1 MKAQILKIAGVK
13 SEKEFYKKYPSEEA
27 FMKQHG
33 KAFKKAQFGTYIGG
47 DTNAAPKMISF
58 SDSYN
63 DADKMVTGSTDEER
77 QKRQLANQQAS
88 ASQPNGGG
96 GGGGMD
102 MSGIM
107 SMFGGGEGG
116 EGGGLMDMIGG
127 EGGGIGGGA
136 EGGGG
141 LTDMLG
147 SLFGAKYGTS
157 IPKAQG
163 GQTLGAVPEW
173 YQNNQTGFQTNYQQ
187 PQQPQQTYAGPQ
199 QQPVQGVQ
207 SNLQPAGL
215 AKTPQQPGPSAPMP
229 TEQDLRGAPKE
240 DTGLSSKLGGLTK
253 MMGPLGGIIEGIDAL
268 KEEQEEARRAQQMRQ
283 LSALTLK
290 ASTTRPEQKER
301 KYVRPEDVANTGEA
315 FFPVY
320 GVGTNVLARN
330 GIRLQDGGGVEDRP
344 GGMMGREPIIPEVDA
359 VTPIQEKPSN
369 FDSKS
374 ARDNW
379 VQKTGLPWSEA
390 KRLGYTSGTAKD
402 NTKLLGELND
412 PRFKKENLRSA
423 PPKNSSQSRAPIQH
437 RETPTGRLT
446 PIKNA
451 TQTYD
456 DFFKGKPAYK
466 GNNAM
471 LSADTRTQEQRER
484 EVKRQQAESDDY
496 LLGERALYYLANPSK
511 AWGDLKSV
519 LNPSG
524 TTEDE
529 TSEGF
534 RQQVMANRY
543 NPSISAKERSARH
556 RQMGYNLVPKA
567 TANAAA
573 VISAAPYT
581 TFEPMA
587 IGLGEAAAPRVAG
600 YLGQGARQ
608 IGQGAARQLGQASPK
623 AIAQGYVP
631 NFTMYQDGGS
641 IGGNPT
647 EIQNTYGNGN
657 SIYDDLEYAPLIDED
672 QQKDYRHGGYL
683 HKMQDGGETGWQRWQ
698 NSMAGKGSGFSGSMA
713 PGSKG
718 AEAAAAGGGG
728 TPWGAISTQATGI
741 GQSMM
746 GGQNAG
752 GKIGGTAGKAIGSIF
767 GPVGGAI
774 GEFAGGMIGN
784 AVDPYA
790 KAIKKD
796 NEATQKNIQN
806 QAYNQ
811 MGASIQAGNAS
822 HMRDGGYLNPEYN
835 PQVIAMFGDHNA
847 DDFADYA
854 HKFRAGGHLKE
865 YTAPSE
871 RAMQTYRNG
880 GGVKSYGLG
889 GELETHWGGG
899 AETISYN
906 PYLPGTGETVM
917 FRGKS
922 HEERSPNGETGI
934 GVTYGGNPVEVERGE
949 PMVELEEGGVVDP
962 ETGEVQKSGV
972 VFGNLKI
979 PNQYIDLLGDK
990 NAKGKKFK
998 NYVADLSKIEEKQNK
1013 MIEKSTNELNALDVS
1028 SSFDRLKLSA
1038 LQANI
1043 NGANMKLKDIADKKI
1058 NAASLQNAI
1067 NDTAEENGLVADDLA
1082 RGRVKMDPEAIQT
1095 REARWGDAISKA
1107 QDGKK
1112 LKFKSDKE
1120 ALEKGY
1126 TKDADGKYYKI
1137 TPAEKREPIETKV
1150 AEAQKEIPLQHKDAS
1165 GLYGGASAKLA
1176 QAQRNNPWFKWEGF
1190 NPGNEA
1196 DVKRFQAAFNERAK
1210 SIGSTAELKV
1220 DGKFGDQTASALVD
1234 EKRKVQPSVGSREEA
1249 EVETEPTRPVPYK
1262 RNEFIDFG
1270 NQILD
1275 YLRPTDQEPLDPN
1288 QLMGEMFAM
1297 SNNQLEPVQA
1307 QLYKP
1312 EIGVPYDISYQDQL
1326 NENQADYNA
1335 AQRTM
1340 GYNPAAQAALN
1351 AQKYQANSKVLAE
1364 QFRANQAMKD
1374 KVYGENRNILNQS
1387 KLANLGILDKQYE
1400 RQAEA
1405 LSNTKATSQAAI
1417 NSISDKYAKNKL
1429 ENRELGIYENLY
1441 KYRYDN
1447 KGRAINM
1454 NPLFQ
1459 ANIPTV
1465 GSGNATQKQVP
1476 MMGADGKVY
1485 LQLQEMTPE
1494 EIALQKQEQNDS
1506 PLMPSLAT
1514 PGINVNAKQKQKRN
1528 GSIVKAI
1535 KNL

>member
-27 FMKQHG
+27 FMKKHG
-33 KAFKKAQFGTYIGG
+33 KEFKKAQFGTYIGG
-47 DTNAAPKMISF
+47 DTNAAPKMINF
-58 SDSYN
+58 SDSY
-63 DADKMVTGSTDEER
+63 DSSDEMVTGSTGGSR
-77 QKRQLANQQAS
+77 QEAAYKQAMLDAT
-88 ASQPNGGG
+88 ASKGGG
-96 GGGGMD
+96 GAPAGGGAGGMDMGSMMGMMGGEGEEGGSGGGMD
-102 MSGIM
+102 GIM
-107 SMFGGGEGG
+107 SMFGGEGGGG
-116 EGGGLMDMIGG
+116 EGGGGFM
-127 EGGGIGGGA
+127 E
-136 EGGGG
+136 
-141 LTDMLG
+141 MLG
-147 SLFGAKYGTS
+147 GMFGGGAKYGAN

-163 GQTLGAVPEW
+163 GQTLGAVPN
-173 YQNNQTGFQTNYQQ
+173 YYNNNATGFQTNY
-187 PQQPQQTYAGPQ
+187 QQPQQTYAGPQ
-199 QQPVQGVQ
+199 QQPVQAVG

-215 AKTPQQPGPSAPMP
+215 TQLPQQQGPSAPMP
-229 TEQDLRGAPKE
+229 TEQDLRGVPEE
-240 DTGLSSKLGGLTK
+240 DTGLGKKLGGLTK
-253 MMGPLGGIIEGIDAL
+253 LMGPVGGIIEGIDAL
-268 KEEQEEARRAQQMRQ
+268 KGEQEAVKRAEQMRQ

-423 PPKNSSQSRAPIQH
+423 PVKNSSQARTPIQH

-451 TQTYD
+451 IQTYD
-456 DFFKGKPAYK
+456 DFFKGKPKYK

-471 LSADTRTQEQRER
+471 LSADTRTQEQREK
-484 EVKRQQAESDDY
+484 ENKRQQAEHDDY

-511 AWGDLKSV
+511 AFGDLKSV

-534 RQQVMANRY
+534 RKQVMANRY
-543 NPSISAKERSARH
+543 DPRLTDKERSARH
-556 RQMGYNLVPKA
+556 RQMGYGLVPKA

-573 VISAAPYT
+573 LISAAPYS

-587 IGLGEAAAPRVAG
+587 IGIGEGAAPRAAG

-608 IGQGAARQLGQASPK
+608 IGQGAARQLGQGAPK

-657 SIYDDLEYAPLIDED
+657 SIYDDLEYSPLIDED
-672 QQKDYRHGGYL
+672 QQKSFYYGGGIP
-683 HKMQDGGETGWQRWQ
+683 KAQNGMQNWQ
-698 NSMAGKGSGFSGSMA
+698 NSMGGGGSGFSGA
-713 PGSKG
+713 ADAGS
-718 AEAAAAGGGG
+718 GGG
-728 TPWGAISTQATGI
+728 TPWGAIGHQATGI
-741 GQSMM
+741 GQGIM

-752 GKIGGTAGKAIGSIF
+752 GKIGGTAGKAIGSIW

-784 AVDPYA
+784 AVDTNA
-790 KAIKKD
+790 KDIKKK

-811 MGASIQAGNAS
+811 MGAGIQAGYAS
-822 HMRDGGYLNPEYN
+822 HMKDGGYMNPTYN

-871 RAMQTYRNG
+871 RAMQTYKNG
-880 GGVKSYGLG
+880 GGVKSHGLG

-899 AETISYN
+899 AETISQN

-949 PMVELEEGGVVDP
+949 PMVELEEGGEIDP
-962 ETGEVQKSGV
+962 ETGEPQKSGV

-979 PNQYIDLLGDK
+979 PNQYLDLLGDK
-990 NAKGKKFK
+990 SAKGKKFK
-998 NYVADLSKIEEKQNK
+998 NYVNDLSKSEAKHNK
-1013 MIEKSTNELNALDVS
+1013 AIEKSTNELNSLDVS

-1043 NGANMKLKDIADKKI
+1043 NGSNMKLKEIADKKI
-1058 NAASLQNAI
+1058 NAAHLQNAI

-1082 RGRVKMDPEAIQT
+1082 RGKVKMNPEAMQT

-1107 QDGKK
+1107 QEGKK

-1137 TPAEKREPIETKV
+1137 TPAEKREPVETKI
-1150 AEAQKEIPLQHKDAS
+1150 AEAQKDVPLQHKDAS
-1165 GLYGGASAKLA
+1165 GIYGGAAGKLA
-1176 QAQRNNPWFKWEGF
+1176 QMQRNNPWFKWEGF
-1190 NPGNEA
+1190 NPANKA
-1196 DVKRFQAAFNERAK
+1196 DVERFQKAFNERAK
-1210 SIGSTAELKV
+1210 SIGSSAKLTV
-1220 DGKFGDQTASALVD
+1220 DGKYGDQTASAVID
-1234 EKRKVQPSVGSREEA
+1234 EHRKVQPSVGTREEA
-1249 EVETEPTRPVPYK
+1249 EVETEPTKPVPYK
-1262 RNEFIDFG
+1262 RSGLIDFG

-1275 YLRPTDQEPLDPN
+1275 YLRPSNQEPLDPN

-1326 NENQADYNA
+1326 NENQADYNST
-1335 AQRTM
+1335 QRLT
-1340 GYNPAAQAALN
+1340 GYNPAALANLN
-1351 AQKYQANSKVLAE
+1351 AQKYQANQRVLAE

-1374 KVYGENRNILNQS
+1374 KVYGENRNVLNQA
-1387 KLANLGILDKQYE
+1387 KATNLGILDKQYE
-1400 RQAEA
+1400 RQSEA
-1405 LSNTKATSQAAI
+1405 LSNTKATAQAAI

-1447 KGRAINM
+1447 KGRAINL
-1454 NPLFQ
+1454 NGLFQ
-1459 ANIPTV
+1459 PNIGTV

-1494 EIALQKQEQNDS
+1494 EIALQKQEQDGDS
-1506 PLMPSLAT
+1506 PLIPSLST
-1514 PGINVNAKQKQKRN
+1514 GGINGNAQTKTKKRN

>member
-63 DADKMVTGSTDEER
+63 DSDKMVTGSTDEER
-77 QKRQLANQQAS
+77 QKRQLAIQQAA
-88 ASQPNGGG
+88 ASQPKGG

-102 MSGIM
+102 MGSMMGMMGGEGEEGGSGGGMDGIM
-107 SMFGGGEGG
+107 SMFGGEGGGG
-116 EGGGLMDMIGG
+116 EGGGGFM
-127 EGGGIGGGA
+127 E
-136 EGGGG
+136 
-141 LTDMLG
+141 MLG
-147 SLFGAKYGTS
+147 GMFGGGAKYGTS

-229 TEQDLRGAPKE
+229 TEQDLRGAPQE
-240 DTGLSSKLGGLTK
+240 DKGLSSKLGGLTK

-268 KEEQEEARRAQQMRQ
+268 KEEQEAVKRAEQMKQ

-330 GIRLQDGGGVEDRP
+330 GLRLQ
-344 GGMMGREPIIPEVDA
+344 
-359 VTPIQEKPSN
+359 S
-369 FDSKS
+369 
-374 ARDNW
+374 
-379 VQKTGLPWSEA
+379 
-390 KRLGYTSGTAKD
+390 
-402 NTKLLGELND
+402 
-412 PRFKKENLRSA
+412 
-423 PPKNSSQSRAPIQH
+423 
-437 RETPTGRLT
+437 
-446 PIKNA
+446 
-451 TQTYD
+451 
-456 DFFKGKPAYK
+456 
-466 GNNAM
+466 
-471 LSADTRTQEQRER
+471 
-484 EVKRQQAESDDY
+484 
-496 LLGERALYYLANPSK
+496 
-511 AWGDLKSV
+511 
-519 LNPSG
+519 
-524 TTEDE
+524 
-529 TSEGF
+529 
-534 RQQVMANRY
+534 
-543 NPSISAKERSARH
+543 
-556 RQMGYNLVPKA
+556 
-567 TANAAA
+567 
-573 VISAAPYT
+573 
-581 TFEPMA
+581 
-587 IGLGEAAAPRVAG
+587 
-600 YLGQGARQ
+600 
-608 IGQGAARQLGQASPK
+608 
-623 AIAQGYVP
+623 
-631 NFTMYQDGGS
+631 GGS

-647 EIQNTYGNGN
+647 EIQNTYGDGN
-657 SIYDDLEYAPLIDED
+657 SIYDDLEYSPLIDEN
-672 QQKDYRHGGYL
+672 QQKSFYYGGGIP
-683 HKMQDGGETGWQRWQ
+683 KAQNGMDRWS
-698 NSMAGKGSGFSGSMA
+698 NSMNGGGSGFSGA
-713 PGSKG
+713 GEGGS
-718 AEAAAAGGGG
+718 
-728 TPWGAISTQATGI
+728 PWGAISTQATGI
-741 GQSMM
+741 GQGMM

-752 GKIGGTAGKAIGSIF
+752 GKIGGTAGKAIGSIW

-784 AVDPYA
+784 AVDTNA
-790 KAIKKD
+790 KDIKKK

-811 MGASIQAGNAS
+811 MAPGIQAGYAS
-822 HMRDGGYLNPEYN
+822 HLRDGGYLNPEYN

-906 PYLPGTGETVM
+906 PYLPGSGETVM

-949 PMVELEEGGVVDP
+949 PMVELEEGGQLDP
-962 ETGEVQKSGV
+962 QTGEAQKSGV
-972 VFGNLKI
+972 VFGNLQI
-979 PNQYIDLLGDK
+979 PDQYIDLLGDK

-998 NYVADLSKIEEKQNK
+998 NYVNDLSKSEAKYNK
-1013 MIEKSTNELNALDVS
+1013 SIEKSTNELNALDVS
-1028 SSFDRLKLSA
+1028 SSFDRLKLSS

-1043 NGANMKLKDIADKKI
+1043 NGSNMKLKDIADKKI
-1058 NAASLQNAI
+1058 KAADLQNAI

-1082 RGRVKMDPEAIQT
+1082 RGKIKIDEKAMET
-1095 REARWGDAISKA
+1095 REARWGDAIRKA
-1107 QDGKK
+1107 ADGATTTTEKTTAKPTEFTSTKAAKAAGFVQDANGNWYKPKEGKK
-1112 LKFKSDKE
+1112 KTVTEKKSASAMDYIPKQSADKE
-1120 ALEKGY
+1120 
-1126 TKDADGKYYKI
+1126 T
-1137 TPAEKREPIETKV
+1137 
-1150 AEAQKEIPLQHKDAS
+1150 
-1165 GLYGGASAKLA
+1165 GLYGGVTPEQFKAYKEKNKWYDWTGFDPKKQEDVDKYRQAFNIESEKRGSKARMLSDEIDPKTKLPKENGKTKWVGKQFVSA
-1176 QAQRNNPWFKWEGF
+1176 NIE
-1190 NPGNEA
+1190 
-1196 DVKRFQAAFNERAK
+1196 DVKEEEPGYDAQEVATVNE
-1210 SIGSTAELKV
+1210 V
-1220 DGKFGDQTASALVD
+1220 
-1234 EKRKVQPSVGSREEA
+1234 
-1249 EVETEPTRPVPYK
+1249 PTTPVPYK
-1262 RNEFIDFG
+1262 RNKWIDYG
-1270 NQILD
+1270 NQALE
-1275 YLRPTDQEPLDPN
+1275 YLRPSDQEPFDYN
-1288 QLMGEMFAM
+1288 QLMGEMYAM
-1297 SNNQLEPVQA
+1297 SSNQLDPVQA

-1335 AQRTM
+1335 AQRMM
-1340 GYNPAAQAALN
+1340 GYNPAALANLN

-1374 KVYGENRNILNQS
+1374 QVYTGNRNTLNQA

-1405 LSNTKATSQAAI
+1405 LSNTKATAQAAI
-1417 NSISDKYAKNKL
+1417 NSISDKMAKNKL
-1429 ENRELGIYENLY
+1429 ENRTLGIYENLY

-1459 ANIPTV
+1459 ANIPEV
-1465 GSGNATQKQVP
+1465 GTGKVTQEQVP
-1476 MMGADGKVY
+1476 VLDDKGNIVRY
-1485 LQLQEMTPE
+1485 QLRVRTPE
-1494 EIALQKQEQNDS
+1494 EIAAAELENNPQA
-1506 PLMPSLAT
+1506 LPSLAT
-1514 PGINVNAKQKQKRN
+1514 PGINPNVQTKTKKNSRN

>member
-63 DADKMVTGSTDEER
+63 DSDKMVTGSTDEER
-77 QKRQLANQQAS
+77 QKQQLANQQA
-88 ASQPNGGG
+88 AGSQPNGGG

-107 SMFGGGEGG
+107 SMLGGGEGG
-116 EGGGLMDMIGG
+116 AE
-127 EGGGIGGGA
+127 GGA

-141 LTDMLG
+141 MEGIMSMLG
-147 SLFGAKYGTS
+147 GARYGAD
-157 IPKAQG
+157 IPRAQG

-173 YQNNQTGFQTNYQQ
+173 YQNNATGFQTNYQQ
-187 PQQPQQTYAGPQ
+187 PQQPQQGPASQ
-199 QQPVQGVQ
+199 APVQGVQ

-215 AKTPQQPGPSAPMP
+215 AKTPQQPGPSASMP
-229 TEQDLRGAPKE
+229 TEQDLRGAPQE

-268 KEEQEEARRAQQMRQ
+268 KGEQEEARRAQQMRQ

-484 EVKRQQAESDDY
+484 EVKRQQAEHDDY

-543 NPSISAKERSARH
+543 DPSISAKERSARH

-587 IGLGEAAAPRVAG
+587 IGLGEAAAPRAAG

-647 EIQNTYGNGN
+647 EIQNTYGDGN

-672 QQKDYRHGGYL
+672 QQKSFYYGGGVP
-683 HKMQDGGETGWQRWQ
+683 KAQNGIDRWS
-698 NSMAGKGSGFSGSMA
+698 NSMNGGGSGFSGA
-713 PGSKG
+713 GEGGS
-718 AEAAAAGGGG
+718 
-728 TPWGAISTQATGI
+728 PWGAISTQATGI

-752 GKIGGTAGKAIGSIF
+752 GKIGGTTGKAIGSIF

-811 MGASIQAGNAS
+811 MGAGIQAGYAS

-835 PQVIAMFGDHNA
+835 PQVITMFGDHNA

-880 GGVKSYGLG
+880 GPIKSYGLG
-889 GELETHWGGG
+889 GELQTYWGGG
-899 AETISYN
+899 AETIGKN
-906 PYLPGTGETVM
+906 KFLPGTGETVM

-949 PMVELEEGGVVDP
+949 PMVELEEGGEIDP
-962 ETGEVQKSGV
+962 ETGEAQKSGV

-979 PNQYIDLLGDK
+979 PNQYLDLLGDK
-990 NAKGKKFK
+990 SAKGKKFK
-998 NYVADLSKIEEKQNK
+998 NYVNDLSKSEAKYNK
-1013 MIEKSTNELNALDVS
+1013 AIEKSTNELNSLDVS

-1043 NGANMKLKDIADKKI
+1043 NGSNMKLKDIADKKI
-1058 NAASLQNAI
+1058 NAAHLQNAI

-1082 RGRVKMDPEAIQT
+1082 RGKVKMDPEAMQT

-1165 GLYGGASAKLA
+1165 GLYGGASGKLA

-1190 NPGNEA
+1190 NPANEA

-1220 DGKFGDQTASALVD
+1220 DGLFGDQTASALVD

-1249 EVETEPTRPVPYK
+1249 EVETEPTRPVPYE
-1262 RNEFIDFG
+1262 RNKWIDFG
-1270 NQILD
+1270 NQVLD

-1340 GYNPAAQAALN
+1340 GYNPAALANLN

-1364 QFRANQAMKD
+1364 QFRANQAMKAG
-1374 KVYGENRNILNQS
+1374 VYDQNRNTLNQA
-1387 KLANLGILDKQYE
+1387 KLTNLGILDKQYE

-1454 NPLFQ
+1454 NGLFQ

-1494 EIALQKQEQNDS
+1494 EIALQKQEQNGDS
-1506 PLMPSLAT
+1506 PLIPALST
-1514 PGINVNAKQKQKRN
+1514 GGINGNVQTKTKKRN